1 MLSAAVINDLGTTAP
16 IPDSQPPRARLERT
30 ISCSGRDQLVRGT
43 VHRLVHP
50 GGRMV
55 RRATGFEVRFEV
67 IEGLLKGQESF
78 LCFSREADS
87 SQVGKGGLSAPMCV
101 DRSTQ

>member
-1 MLSAAVINDLGTTAP
+1 
-16 IPDSQPPRARLERT
+16 
-30 ISCSGRDQLVRGT
+30 
-43 VHRLVHP
+43 
-50 GGRMV
+50 MV